1 MIILFLLLLFGFLDG
16 VSLAAVT
23 RKEVANKRIRSSDRY
38 RHGLIYRLGP
48 AGITALFFFKEVILE
63 NHSSDEIK

>member
-48 AGITALFFFKEVILE
+48 AGITASFF
-63 NHSSDEIK
+63 